1 MFRRTMIVPYQLL
14 KRLGS
19 LPGNQSGVAL
29 LETLVAL
36 ALLGAIAVA
45 FLSGL
50 STSAKATVVAN
61 EQNTAESLALAQM
74 EWAKQLAYS
83 ENATGY
89 APAPVPDDVDYTG
102 YSASITAEP
111 VHATD
116 DGIQKITVTVT
127 RNSKEVLELESYK
140 VDR

>member
-1 MFRRTMIVPYQLL
+1 MFGRTMRVPSRLS
-14 KRLGS
+14 KRLRS

-36 ALLGAIAVA
+36 ALLGAIAVT

-50 STSAKATVVAN
+50 STSAKATVIAD

-74 EWAKQLAYS
+74 EWAKRLDYS

-89 APAPVPDDVDYTG
+89 APAPVPDDLDYTG
-102 YSASITAEP
+102 YSATITAEP

-116 DGIQKITVTVT
+116 DGIQKITVTIT
-127 RNSKEVLELESYK
+127 HNSKEVLELESYK